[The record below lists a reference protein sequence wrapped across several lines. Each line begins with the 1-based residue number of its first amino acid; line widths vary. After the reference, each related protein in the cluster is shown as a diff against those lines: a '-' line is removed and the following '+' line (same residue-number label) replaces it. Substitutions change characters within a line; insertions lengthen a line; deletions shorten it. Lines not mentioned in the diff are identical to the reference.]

1 VGVVLEVIGEGQGDR
16 RAYAGDRQVTQD
28 LPQVFDG
35 ADAALDAIADEP
47 GGLAVPLG
55 VQEVDGSDE
64 RGDSAAVAVIG
75 RRQRKA

>member
-1 VGVVLEVIGEGQGDR
+1 VGVVLEVIGEGQRDR

-35 ADAALDAIADEP
+35 ADAALDAVADEP

-55 VQEVDGSDE
+55 VQKSMASFSAPGIE
-64 RGDSAAVAVIG
+64 RAVTLL
-75 RRQRKA
+75 RWQ